1 METPIDAAPIEPS
14 GDQVVD
20 WWNSDGKANESLD
33 VDSCP
38 TGAWEHYR
46 MNGNSGDEA
55 GEKAEDSQ
63 PPSSSATRNKPR
75 IPSSYP
81 ASFAAHQQNPTR
93 SGNEQ
98 SKCGLRAKVACC
110 RVKSLDLEFSLF

>member
-1 METPIDAAPIEPS
+1 MSGRRPLSPPPPRRRRKVGFVEADSDESGWQLPRPVVDRGLEGSWAEHWVETPIDAAPIEPS

-46 MNGNSGDEA
+46 MNGN
-55 GEKAEDSQ
+55 
-63 PPSSSATRNKPR
+63 
-75 IPSSYP
+75 
-81 ASFAAHQQNPTR
+81 
-93 SGNEQ
+93 
-98 SKCGLRAKVACC
+98 
-110 RVKSLDLEFSLF
+110 